1 MDVDEYP
8 ITNSV
13 FEHWFNSRLA
23 RKESEKGIREYC
35 NATEESYQKLHA
47 YYKELDADSRHIAR
61 ELLAIGYAV
70 DYLQFD
76 DIQVIHHIMQQ
87 YERYIKLSLKV
98 AIEQGIIQEVSA

>member
-47 YYKELDADSRHIAR
+47 HYKDSEHQAQREVVSGNALRHDCSNAGTMR
-61 ELLAIGYAV
+61 R
-70 DYLQFD
+70 
-76 DIQVIHHIMQQ
+76 Q
-87 YERYIKLSLKV
+87 YQRNYE
-98 AIEQGIIQEVSA
+98 